1 MAKWK
6 IKRKQAV
13 LEMKEYNYFIFCEGE
28 QTEPNYYKG
37 FESNIENN
45 PIYKDMVTVKVQG
58 CGKETL
64 RVVEDAQDFV
74 QKNKIKNA
82 KVFCVFDKDD
92 FPAKDFNYAI
102 SCMEKLNKNKNDVI
116 YHAAWSNQCIELWF
130 LLHFSYYH
138 SNNDRKQYFEA
149 LDNIL
154 RKRGLNKYKKN
165 DDLIFDILYE
175 HGNPKQAIIFAKK
188 LMNEY
193 SGTNYADMSPATK
206 VYELVEELS
215 KYLPEEMKIKF

>member
-6 IKRKQAV
+6 RKRKQAV
-13 LEMKEYNYFIFCEGE
+13 LETKEYNYFIFCEGE
-28 QTEPNYYKG
+28 QTEPNYFKG

-193 SGTNYADMSPATK
+193 SETNYADMSPATK

-215 KYLPEEMKIKF
+215 KYLPEKMKIKF

>member
-1 MAKWK
+1 M
-6 IKRKQAV
+6 
-13 LEMKEYNYFIFCEGE
+13 
-28 QTEPNYYKG
+28 
-37 FESNIENN
+37 
-45 PIYKDMVTVKVQG
+45 
-58 CGKETL
+58 
-64 RVVEDAQDFV
+64 
-74 QKNKIKNA
+74 
-82 KVFCVFDKDD
+82 
-92 FPAKDFNYAI
+92 
-102 SCMEKLNKNKNDVI
+102 
-116 YHAAWSNQCIELWF
+116 
-130 LLHFSYYH
+130 HFSYYH
-138 SNNDRKQYFEA
+138 SNNDRKQYFKA

>member
-6 IKRKQAV
+6 RKRKQAV

-28 QTEPNYYKG
+28 QTEPNYFKG

-45 PIYKDMVTVKVQG
+45 PIYKDMVAVKVQG

-92 FPAKDFNYAI
+92 FPAKDFTSVTATGKTT
-102 SCMEKLNKNKNDVI
+102 CPWCRMW
-116 YHAAWSNQCIELWF
+116 AC
-130 LLHFSYYH
+130 
-138 SNNDRKQYFEA
+138 
-149 LDNIL
+149 
-154 RKRGLNKYKKN
+154 
-165 DDLIFDILYE
+165 
-175 HGNPKQAIIFAKK
+175 
-188 LMNEY
+188 
-193 SGTNYADMSPATK
+193 SPPLTRWHWTWP
-206 VYELVEELS
+206 V
-215 KYLPEEMKIKF
+215 PTR

>member
-1 MAKWK
+1 
-6 IKRKQAV
+6 
-13 LEMKEYNYFIFCEGE
+13 
-28 QTEPNYYKG
+28 
-37 FESNIENN
+37 
-45 PIYKDMVTVKVQG
+45 MVTVKVQG

-64 RVVEDAQDFV
+64 RVIEDAQDFV